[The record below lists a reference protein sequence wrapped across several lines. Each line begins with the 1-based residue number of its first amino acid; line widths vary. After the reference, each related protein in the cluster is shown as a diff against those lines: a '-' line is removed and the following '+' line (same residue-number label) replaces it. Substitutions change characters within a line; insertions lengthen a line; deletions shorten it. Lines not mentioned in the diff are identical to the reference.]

1 MLAPSSTVDDG
12 KMPGADGWND
22 AEMTVGQLKTHVD
35 QRFKQVDRRFDE
47 LRVLSESVRDDVRK
61 VAEGLAANT
70 NAVDRFLRDI
80 AADRARFEG
89 RLDNHEARITILE
102 SRKRRRGA

>member
-1 MLAPSSTVDDG
+1 MLALSSTVDDG
-12 KMPGADGWND
+12 KMPGADGGND
-22 AEMTVGQLKTHVD
+22 AEMMVGQLKTHVD
-35 QRFKQVDRRFDE
+35 ERFKQVDRRFDE

-80 AADRARFEG
+80 AADRAR
-89 RLDNHEARITILE
+89 LTILE
-102 SRKRRRGA
+102 SRKRRRRA